1 MQNLKSKK
9 ILVVEDDIVFSLAVC
24 GQLVS
29 VGFNDEF
36 IYRTDRVDEFAEIAE
51 KFQPEIILLDLNITD
66 SSGISTFEKS
76 NEAFPL
82 ATTIVLSGMDDEMIA
97 LEIVKKG
104 AQDYIL
110 KTELNAQLLNK
121 SIQYGIERKRLV
133 AELFS
138 KNKVLEA
145 LNTEM
150 LNINAHLEELVKER
164 TSEIERQSEI
174 ISEKN
179 KEIIDSI
186 NYARRIQFALL
197 TPEEV
202 LTEKIPNMFI
212 LYKPKDIVGGDFY
225 WHESLEHP
233 NGSGIWDYFCVA
245 DCTGHGIPGAF
256 MSLIGIKILN
266 QAVKLGNIFD
276 PAGYL
281 GYLNVQIYEA
291 LNKYSPADDLV
302 ADGMDAVMF
311 AVNRKT
317 QQMLFAGAN
326 NPLYLVRN
334 GEAQRIKGDKKA
346 IGAHARSAEFTNH
359 QIQLQQGDMIYGIT
373 DGFAHQFG
381 GDEGKKMKLHRMQAL
396 LLDAAQLNLKEQ
408 KSFLDTS
415 FKAWQLH
422 FEQVDDI
429 CVMGMRIE

>member
-1 MQNLKSKK
+1 MQNLKSRK
-9 ILVVEDDIVFSLAVC
+9 ILVVEDDIVFSLAVS

-29 VGFNDEF
+29 VGFNDEH
-36 IYRTDRVDEFAEIAE
+36 IYRTDRVEEFGEIATT
-51 KFQPEIILLDLNITD
+51 FHPDIILLDLNITD
-66 SSGISTFEKS
+66 SNGIATFEKS
-76 NEAFPL
+76 NESFPL

-110 KTELNAQLLNK
+110 KTELNAQLLYK
-121 SIQYGIERKRLV
+121 SIQYGMERKRLV

-150 LNINAHLEELVKER
+150 LNINSHLEELVKER

-197 TPEEV
+197 TPEDV
-202 LTEKIPNMFI
+202 LKEKIPNMFI

-225 WHESLEHP
+225 WHESIEHP
-233 NGSGIWDYFCVA
+233 DGSGIWDYFCVA

-266 QAVKLGNIFD
+266 QAVKLGNLFH
-276 PAGYL
+276 PAGFL
-281 GYLNVQIYEA
+281 DYLNVQIYEA
-291 LNKYSPADDLV
+291 LNKYSHADDLV

-311 AVNRKT
+311 AVNRTTHK
-317 QQMLFAGAN
+317 MLFAGAN

-359 QIQLQQGDMIYGIT
+359 LIELQSGDMIYGIT

-381 GDEGKKMKLHRMQAL
+381 GDDGKKMKLHRMQEL
-396 LLDAAQLNLKEQ
+396 LLDAAQLDLTEQ
-408 KSFLDTS
+408 KAFLDSS
-415 FKAWQLH
+415 FKAWQGLY
-422 FEQVDDI
+422 EQLDDV
-429 CVMGMRIE
+429 CVMGMRI

>member
-1 MQNLKSKK
+1 MCNLKSKK
-9 ILVVEDDIVFSLAVC
+9 VLVVEDDIVFSLAVC

-29 VGFNDEF
+29 VGFDEEN
-36 IYRTDRVDEFAEIAE
+36 IYRTDRVEEFSEIAVS
-51 KFQPEIILLDLNITD
+51 FVPEIILLDLNITD
-66 SSGISTFEKS
+66 SNGISTFEKS

-82 ATTIVLSGMDDEMIA
+82 ATTIVLSGMDDEMVA

-110 KTELNAQLLNK
+110 KTELNAQLLYK
-121 SIQYGIERKRLV
+121 SIQYGMERKRLV

-145 LNTEM
+145 LNSET

-197 TPEEV
+197 TPEDV
-202 LTEKIPNMFI
+202 LKEKIPNMFI

-225 WHESLEHP
+225 WHESLVHP
-233 NGSGIWDYFCVA
+233 DGSSWDYFCVA

-266 QAVKLGNIFD
+266 QAVKLGIIFD

-281 GYLNVQIYEA
+281 GCLNIQIYEA

-311 AVNRKT
+311 AVNRNT
-317 QQMLFAGAN
+317 RQMLFAGAN

-334 GEAQRIKGDKKA
+334 GELQRIKGDKKA

-359 QIQLQQGDMIYGIT
+359 LIQLQEGDMIYGIT

-381 GDEGKKMKLHRMQAL
+381 GDEGKKMKLHRMQEL
-396 LLDAAQLNLKEQ
+396 LLDAAQLNLTDQ
-408 KSFLDTS
+408 KSFLDNS
-415 FKAWQLH
+415 FKAWQRLY
-422 FEQVDDI
+422 EQVDDI
-429 CVMGMRIE
+429 CVMGLRVE

>member
-1 MQNLKSKK
+1 MKSKK

-36 IYRTDRVDEFAEIAE
+36 IYRTDRVEEFAEIAE
-51 KFQPEIILLDLNITD
+51 NFQPEIILLDLNITD
-66 SSGISTFEKS
+66 SSGIVTFEKS
-76 NEAFPL
+76 NESFPL

-110 KTELNAQLLNK
+110 KTELNAQLLCK

-150 LNINAHLEELVKER
+150 LNINSHLEELVKVR

-202 LTEKIPNMFI
+202 LLEKIPNMFI

-233 NGSGIWDYFCVA
+233 DGSGIWDYFCVA

-311 AVNRKT
+311 SVNRVTKK
-317 QQMLFAGAN
+317 MIFAGAN
-326 NPLYLVRN
+326 NPLYLIRN
-334 GEAQRIKGDKKA
+334 GDVQRIKGDKMA

-359 QIQLQQGDMIYGIT
+359 LIQLDKGDMVYGIT

-381 GDEGKKMKLHRMQAL
+381 GDDGKKMKLHRMQDL
-396 LLDAAQLNLKEQ
+396 LHQASQLHLQHQ
-408 KSFLDTS
+408 KSFLDNGFTS
-415 FKAWQLH
+415 WQGTY
-422 FEQVDDI
+422 EQVDDI
-429 CVMGMRIE
+429 CVMGLRVE